1 MKKSLSLILC
11 ICVLLSLCACS
22 PKKGDISK
30 VKIDLGESEIYSED
44 DIQSA
49 IDVIL
54 ADFEKDW
61 EGCELKM
68 ISYAGDEE
76 SQFET
81 DYYLGENKYYDAD
94 EAIVL
99 VSDFYA
105 RNPSDNSGLNSP
117 FDYNGWSWI
126 LVRTEGGTWRHVD
139 HGYG

>member
-1 MKKSLSLILC
+1 MKKSLCLLVC
-11 ICVLLSLCACS
+11 VCVLLSLCACA
-22 PKKGDISK
+22 PKRGDISK
-30 VKIDLGESEIYSED
+30 VKIDLGESELYSKA

-49 IDVIL
+49 VDVIL

-61 EGCELKM
+61 QGCELKT

-76 SQFET
+76 AKSET

-117 FDYNGWSWI
+117 SDYNGWSWI
-126 LVRTEGGTWRHVD
+126 LVRTTGGTWRHVD